1 MPSDAAKEAESAQQL
16 EQVRTLLLGKDNS
29 KITDSLRKDARKIVA
44 EVITEALHDRQQK
57 DNSVDKV
64 LQPFVEDSVQI
75 SVAHNSEQMVISL
88 YPIVGS
94 LVRKSVAAFLSDFME
109 KTNQLIENSLTIKG
123 LKWRIK
129 ARQGGVS
136 YAQYAASQTFV
147 YRVEHVFLIHRETGL
162 LLNTV
167 ALDNEN
173 KSDADIVSAMLTAIN
188 DFVGDSFL
196 TNDDRLKE
204 QLQSVSTENFNLLI
218 KPGPS
223 ALVVAAVSGNP
234 PQSISDQLQLTL
246 ENIHSLYL
254 DELNSFDGDNQKFEN
269 ADGLLRDC
277 LLSEQKVVPSNKKKT
292 PWFAWAIVLLILLY
306 TGYKGFNWVKTSQLH
321 DKIMQLDSQPGI
333 VIKQL
338 KIDDINTITL
348 DILRDPDAIELTQ
361 WLNDNALNPAN
372 FKLIE
377 RSYYSLDTPILR
389 QRIQRINNI
398 YPSINFTWQNNL
410 LTLSGTL
417 SLSKTEQL
425 LNTLGLAGFTV
436 GNNLNTEQL
445 QLTSSQPTAN
455 TQQVTQQIIDEIIG
469 RIASL
474 QLNFPVA
481 VETITPEMQLTLK
494 RLYQYIEQ
502 LEPLAK
508 TLNIKFGLLV
518 LGSSDNTGNKSTNR
532 TISLQRANNAAEVL
546 QELGIDKD
554 KMFVL
559 GLGQIDIN
567 DISNSAR
574 TVMFNIIHIKNI

>member
-1 MPSDAAKEAESAQQL
+1 MPTDAAKEAESAQQL

-29 KITDSLRKDARKIVA
+29 RITDSLKKDARKIVA

-109 KTNQLIENSLTIKG
+109 RTNQLIENSLTIKG
-123 LKWRIK
+123 LTWRFK

-136 YAQYAASQTFV
+136 YSQYAASQTFI

-167 ALDNEN
+167 ALDNES

-204 QLQSVSTENFNLLI
+204 QLQSVTTENFTLLI

-234 PQSISDQLQLTL
+234 PQSISNQLQITV

-254 DELNSFDGDNQKFEN
+254 EELNNFDGDNQQFNKT
-269 ADGLLRDC
+269 DSLLRDC
-277 LLSEQKVVPSNKKKT
+277 LLSEQKTAPSSKKKT
-292 PWFAWAIVLLILLY
+292 PWFAWAIVCLIMLY
-306 TGYKGFNWVKTSQLH
+306 AGYQGLNWLKTSQLH
-321 DKIMQLDSQPGI
+321 EKIMQLDAQPGVI
-333 VIKQL
+333 IKQL
-338 KIDDINTITL
+338 NIDDINTITL
-348 DILRDPDAIELTQ
+348 DVLRDPDAIKISD
-361 WLNDNALNPAN
+361 WLNANAINSVN
-372 FKLIE
+372 VKLIE
-377 RSYYSLDTPILR
+377 RNYYSLDAPILH
-389 QRIQRINNI
+389 QRVDRINAN
-398 YPSINFTWQNNL
+398 YPNINFTWQNNML
-410 LTLSGTL
+410 VLAGTL
-417 SLSKTEQL
+417 SISETEQL
-425 LNTLGLAGFTV
+425 LNALGLAGFTV
-436 GNNLNTEQL
+436 GNNLDTAQL
-445 QLTSSQPTAN
+445 QLTSSNAVAQSKQIK
-455 TQQVTQQIIDEIIG
+455 QQVFNDIIG

-481 VETITPEMQLTLK
+481 AQTVTPEMRLTLQK
-494 RLYQYIEQ
+494 IYQYIEQ
-502 LEPLAK
+502 LTPLAES
-508 TLNIKFGLLV
+508 LNINFGLLI
-518 LGSSDNTGNKSTNR
+518 LGSSDNTGSSSTNR
-532 TISLQRANNAAEVL
+532 IISLQRANNAADVL
-546 QELGIDKD
+546 QEHGIDKAQ
-554 KMFVL
+554 MFVT
-559 GLGQIDIN
+559 GLGKIDIN
-567 DISNSAR
+567 EISTKAR
-574 TVMFNIIHIKNI
+574 TVMFNIIHINNN